1 MSIISIEQ
9 FEELSEAYP
18 ELAECYDLTTFT
30 QHKDADT
37 GASVPDTEEPI
48 AYTS

>member
-9 FEELSEAYP
+9 FEELSEDYP
-18 ELAECYDLTTFT
+18 ELAECYDLENTFN
-30 QHKDADT
+30 KDA
-37 GASVPDTEEPI
+37 PTEEPI

>member
-1 MSIISIEQ
+1 VMCLQVGITLRWIGKHM
-9 FEELSEAYP
+9 P
-18 ELAECYDLTTFT
+18 NNTFT